1 MWSGNYLQFKIV
13 GLAEVPGFGDPRGAP
28 ARRSVG
34 AFPLKPWFEASS
46 PGLEPLD
53 RSGAPIT
60 AASYI
65 RPATAVRALARGFA
79 HHRIQRVDNKRNS
92 ARLPRYLA
100 AGRVFSNP
108 PIIVAPW
115 RSQTRHSHL
124 VELRSVTNT
133 SNTTAPRHR
142 QLRTVKLPTDVKGV
156 GSLLDSQM

>member
-1 MWSGNYLQFKIV
+1 MGPWIAL
-13 GLAEVPGFGDPRGAP
+13 GALEL
-28 ARRSVG
+28 
-34 AFPLKPWFEASS
+34 PLV
-46 PGLEPLD
+46 
-53 RSGAPIT
+53 T
-60 AASYI
+60 
-65 RPATAVRALARGFA
+65 RPATAVRTLARDFA

-108 PIIVAPW
+108 PIIAAPW

-133 SNTTAPRHR
+133 SNTAAPRHP
-142 QLRTVKLPTDVKGV
+142 QLRAIKLPMGFKGV